1 MNRPDFDMEAAN
13 DDEPISG
20 EHDTLR
26 SPPLDGEIQP
36 ISLEQKRWEFFVANL
51 IARTGAEYDE
61 VKDTPEYRV
70 MYKVLEVQFGIS
82 AAKEI
87 EKSFFE
93 SIK

>member
-1 MNRPDFDMEAAN
+1 MNRPEFDMEAAN
-13 DDEPISG
+13 DDEPISH
-20 EHDTLR
+20 ER
-26 SPPLDGEIQP
+26 SMDGEIQP

-70 MYKVLEVQFGIS
+70 MYKVLEVQFGIT